1 MDFIERNAIGI
12 LIGAMILLV
21 LLGILGVAVAT
32 PHEDLDEAM
41 VNDLH
46 DNMVVLTPREGV
58 ECYVV
63 RGRSAENPRMMS
75 CVVLPPEQAAVQ
87 N

>member
-12 LIGAMILLV
+12 LIGAMILFV
-21 LLGILGVAVAT
+21 LLLILGVAVAT
-32 PHEDLDEAM
+32 PRADLDEEM
-41 VNDLH
+41 INDLH
-46 DNMVVLTPREGV
+46 DNMVMLTPREGV

-75 CVVLPPEQAAVQ
+75 CVAIAPEFPVGG
-87 N
+87 